1 MSLLS
6 EEVMWDA
13 VINCNKGYDGLF
25 YYAVKSTGICCKP
38 SCKSKTPLK
47 ENVLFYP
54 SVSLAV
60 LDGYRPC
67 KRCRPHLLQSNEEE
81 IVFSVKQVIE
91 REYRNFIT
99 LEQLALQVGVSKYHL
114 QRVFKLNT
122 GTSPLEYITKLRMD
136 EAMLRLETTKETVT
150 EIAHVL
156 GYKSS
161 AHFSSV
167 FQHHIGCT
175 PSEYRNR
182 R

>member
-1 MSLLS
+1 MELLS

-13 VINCNKGYDGLF
+13 VINCNERYDGLF
-25 YYAVKSTGICCKP
+25 YYAVKSTGIFCKP

-47 ENVLFYP
+47 ENVMFYP

-60 LDGYRPC
+60 QEGYRPC
-67 KRCRPHLLQSNEEE
+67 KRCGPHLLRSNQEK
-81 IVFSVKQVIE
+81 IVLSIKQVIE
-91 REYRNFIT
+91 QEYQNFIT

-114 QRVFKLNT
+114 QRVFKLKT

-136 EAMLRLETTKETVT
+136 EAMVRLGTTQETVT

-156 GYKSS
+156 GYNSS

-167 FQHHIGCT
+167 FRHHIGCT